1 MRLIEADGKEL
12 LHRAGLPVAGNTRLI
27 RPGQTPDFHAPCVL
41 KAQILS
47 GGRGN
52 AGLVKLVDA
61 VDAPQALA
69 AMRAALVRMGE
80 EPLVLVEDRVA
91 FDREYYMGWRIDDVA
106 QKAVLMFSLQGGVDI
121 ESHAD
126 SVTQWPVDPLKR
138 LEPHELIPFFVRAGV
153 AGKMLGALSRFAA
166 DLYRVFRAEDALLLE
181 INPLAVTPQGGLV
194 ALDCKTTVDE
204 AAFGRHTYWRD
215 CASYQLRHSGMTP
228 AEAAG
233 ADAGVTYVELSG
245 DIALLSSGAGLG
257 MALVDLLADAG
268 FKAANFCDIIGGS
281 GISAFT
287 SIADLVFDRA
297 ERSDVRAI
305 AAFFTLSATSLKPA
319 VGALIDVIRRR
330 PPSKPLVIGFAATG
344 AAVREMSVVEA
355 REEFAK
361 FGYPCVTDPADLID
375 ALRAK
380 LA

>member
-1 MRLIEADGKEL
+1 
-12 LHRAGLPVAGNTRLI
+12 
-27 RPGQTPDFHAPCVL
+27 
-41 KAQILS
+41 
-47 GGRGN
+47 
-52 AGLVKLVDA
+52 
-61 VDAPQALA
+61 
-69 AMRAALVRMGE
+69 
-80 EPLVLVEDRVA
+80 
-91 FDREYYMGWRIDDVA
+91 MGWRIDDVA
-106 QKAVLMFSLQGGVDI
+106 QKPVLMFSLQGGVEI

-138 LEPHELIPFFVRAGV
+138 LEPHELIPFFVGADV
-153 AGKMLGALSRFAA
+153 AGKMLGPLSRFAS

-181 INPLAVTPQGGLV
+181 INPLAATPQGGLV
-194 ALDCKTTVDE
+194 ALDCKMTVDE
-204 AAFGRHTYWRD
+204 AALVRHTYWRD
-215 CASYQLRHSGMTP
+215 CASYELRHSGMTA

-297 ERSDVRAI
+297 ERPDVRAI

-319 VGALIDVIRRR
+319 VGALIDVIKRR

-344 AAVREMSVVEA
+344 AAVRDMSVAEA
-355 REEFAK
+355 REEFAR

-380 LA
+380 LS